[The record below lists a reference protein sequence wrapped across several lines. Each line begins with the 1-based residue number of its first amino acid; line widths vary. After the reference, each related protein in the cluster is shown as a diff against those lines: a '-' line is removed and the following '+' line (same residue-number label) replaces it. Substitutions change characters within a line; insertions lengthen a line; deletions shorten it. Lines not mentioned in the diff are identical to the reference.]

1 MTITLAD
8 VTPIGLCISTQDLF
22 DAKRFQSNFCD
33 NIILRAKDPMM
44 SPKLTALKRD
54 LASVMTEKKFL
65 DGHKTAIISNIDKIL
80 GIATSR
86 FSKDESKMVEQ
97 LVMNGKGMIKRI
109 IRANNF
115 EDILAMEGEFKSKIT
130 LPVYE
135 LFIKS
140 LKRSRI
146 NVI

>member
-1 MTITLAD
+1 MSITLAD

-33 NIILRAKDPMM
+33 NLLLRARDQNM

-54 LASVMTEKKFL
+54 LSSVMTEKKFL

-80 GIATSR
+80 GLVSSR
-86 FSKDESKMVEQ
+86 YNQVDLRLAESVIS
-97 LVMNGKGMIKRI
+97 NGKQLIEKVL
-109 IRANNF
+109 AAESF
-115 EDILAMEGEFKSKIT
+115 ESVSRLESQFKTKIT

-135 LFIKS
+135 LFMGSMKKS
-140 LKRSRI
+140 KFS
-146 NVI
+146 